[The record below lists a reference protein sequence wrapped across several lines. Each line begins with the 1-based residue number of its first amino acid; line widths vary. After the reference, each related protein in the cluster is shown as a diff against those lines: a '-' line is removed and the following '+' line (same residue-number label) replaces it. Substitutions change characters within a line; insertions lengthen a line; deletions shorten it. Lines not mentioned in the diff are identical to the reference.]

1 MYKLKVFQDRSQF
14 NPEGL
19 KWLTTDYFCGIF
31 SDSTIATI
39 KPEELISSSS
49 ADKFVTPTAVEERVY
64 LGQETEDSP
73 VADVSFSN
81 GDVVTLNKKHAAYRL
96 DSEKNTVKPIGFLPA
111 ESKVGAGWGNLNPDG
126 SLSYAVVDDSL
137 VLWEVSSGK
146 ISSRIKLSEFLLSLF
161 CNADIRTSWHPS
173 ANWCISTT
181 PGTLIEC
188 IFFWSTD
195 AEQKELKHSL
205 LSIDS
210 KSLFVSGS
218 EISPCGT
225 KLMIF
230 TDKATLIYSCKD
242 MDPLEKPPELVS
254 EFPGAWTCG
263 GFSNLSGKVA
273 LISSHSELSQF
284 KVTGTAEIHDFNYP
298 KNTIEL
304 QSVDSNEKCN
314 SRYPFLTASDCKFSP
329 NDKYVAIMFGCK
341 FYRSWYQNSEDGC
354 CVVYSTVDGTVVAKL
369 SPPAGITLSPR
380 ILWNKNP
387 KLTDWELCVLEV
399 SGTRSFLARIE
410 PWCFQE
416 IDQRAIVSSDFRI
429 DPMDSD
435 AYLYIKGMIESQWTK
450 LNPTMPIRPS
460 ELSIQELRSDREI
473 LYHREVELK
482 GLATM
487 FDQER
492 RKLTGDLHSSIHQH
506 NVDTSKLKKL
516 EQEDKEKE
524 TKIVKMSEE
533 KNALQDEI
541 ENAKQKNREM
551 EATIALQQEQLGKCR
566 CEIL

>member
-1 MYKLKVFQDRSQF
+1 MMEIELQSAIIMETYSYGAGGTLNVYIVSMLDRMYKLKVFQDRSQF

-146 ISSRIKLSEFLLSLF
+146 ISSRIKLS
-161 CNADIRTSWHPS
+161 D
-173 ANWCISTT
+173 
-181 PGTLIEC
+181 
-188 IFFWSTD
+188 
-195 AEQKELKHSL
+195 
-205 LSIDS
+205 
-210 KSLFVSGS
+210 
-218 EISPCGT
+218 
-225 KLMIF
+225 
-230 TDKATLIYSCKD
+230 
-242 MDPLEKPPELVS
+242 
-254 EFPGAWTCG
+254 
-263 GFSNLSGKVA
+263 
-273 LISSHSELSQF
+273 
-284 KVTGTAEIHDFNYP
+284 
-298 KNTIEL
+298 
-304 QSVDSNEKCN
+304 
-314 SRYPFLTASDCKFSP
+314 
-329 NDKYVAIMFGCK
+329 
-341 FYRSWYQNSEDGC
+341 
-354 CVVYSTVDGTVVAKL
+354 
-369 SPPAGITLSPR
+369 
-380 ILWNKNP
+380 
-387 KLTDWELCVLEV
+387 
-399 SGTRSFLARIE
+399 
-410 PWCFQE
+410 
-416 IDQRAIVSSDFRI
+416 DFRI